1 MSEAPR
7 QSDSPAA
14 GQTGAL
20 SRKPRRRLLS
30 LVVVA
35 VVPMV
40 GGLAV
45 VIAFRSSVT
54 RSAPRGS
61 TSRQPV
67 AALSVTPPVAAEP
80 SDLFEDVSEKA
91 GLRFVNQFCDSK
103 IANIIESNGAGAC
116 WLDYD
121 GDGLM
126 DLYLVNSGPLE
137 GVTHQA
143 PGTVYP

>member
-1 MSEAPR
+1 MSESPKK
-7 QSDSPAA
+7 SDAPAA
-14 GQTGAL
+14 GQPGAL
-20 SRKPRRRLLS
+20 AGKPRRRLLR
-30 LVVVA
+30 LVILAVVA
-35 VVPMV
+35 MV

-61 TSRQPV
+61 ISRQPV

-116 WLDYD
+116 WLDSNTMVEY
-121 GDGLM
+121 
-126 DLYLVNSGPLE
+126 
-137 GVTHQA
+137 VT
-143 PGTVYP
+143 